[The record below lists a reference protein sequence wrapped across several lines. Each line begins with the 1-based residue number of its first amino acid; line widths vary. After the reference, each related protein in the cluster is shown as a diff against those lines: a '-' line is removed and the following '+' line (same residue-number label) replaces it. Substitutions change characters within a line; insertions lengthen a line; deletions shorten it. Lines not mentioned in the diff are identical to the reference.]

1 MLRELN
7 YSRILVVD
15 DEPANVHLLDRFLK
29 EAGFTNIRT
38 TTDPREVLRIY
49 REQQPDIV
57 LLDLL
62 MPFLDGFSVM
72 KQLCD
77 ELEPGTYVPILVL
90 TADITNETK
99 QRALSSGAKDFLTKP
114 LDLTEVLLRI
124 RNLLET
130 RMLHVQIRAQN
141 EHLEQ
146 RVRER
151 TRELE
156 ESKIEIIDRLA
167 VTCEFRDYATGE
179 HTKRVGNISA
189 AIAQASGSPGWQ
201 VRLIRRAAPLHDIG
215 KIGIPDAILLKPGKL
230 EPAEFEIMKTHTLIG
245 ARILSGSGHALLN
258 MAESIAL
265 THHERWDGAGYPHHL
280 SANAI
285 PFEGRVVALAD
296 TFDALIHERPYK
308 PQWSV
313 EQALAEIRKE
323 SGRQFDPGLVSSFVR
338 LTERTDVMALAT
350 AVGENHVSIVTAT
363 LV

>member
-1 MLRELN
+1 MH
-7 YSRILVVD
+7 SRILVVD

-29 EAGFTNIRT
+29 EAGFGNIRT
-38 TTDPREVLRIY
+38 TNDPREALRIY

-62 MPFLDGFSVM
+62 MPFLDGFAVM
-72 KQLCD
+72 KQLRD
-77 ELEPGTYVPILVL
+77 EIEPGTYMPILVL
-90 TADITNETK
+90 MADITNEAK

-130 RMLHVQIRAQN
+130 RMLHVQIRSQN

-167 VTCEFRDYATGE
+167 VACEYRDYATGE

-189 AIAQASGSPGWQ
+189 AIAQASGAPGWQ

-215 KIGIPDAILLKPGKL
+215 KIGIPDAILLKRGKL
-230 EPAEFEIMKTHTLIG
+230 EAEEFELMKTHTLIG

-265 THHERWDGAGYPHHL
+265 THHERWDGNGYPHKL
-280 SANAI
+280 AANAI

-308 PQWSV
+308 EPWGL
-313 EQALAEIRKE
+313 EKALAEIRGE
-323 SGRQFDPGLVSSFVR
+323 SGKQFDPELVSSFMR
-338 LTERTDVMALAT
+338 LTERTDVLALAT
-350 AVGENHVSIVTAT
+350 ALCESPVPITAGST
-363 LV
+363 TV

>member
-1 MLRELN
+1 MHC
-7 YSRILVVD
+7 RILVVD

-38 TTDPREVLRIY
+38 TNDPREALRIY

-62 MPFLDGFSVM
+62 MPFLDGFAVM
-72 KQLCD
+72 RQLGD
-77 ELEPGTYVPILVL
+77 EMEPGTYVPILVL
-90 TADITNETK
+90 TADITNEAK

-130 RMLHVQIRAQN
+130 RLLHMQIRAQN

-167 VTCEFRDYATGE
+167 VTFEFRDYATGE
-179 HTKRVGNISA
+179 HTKRVGNLSA
-189 AIAQASGSPGWQ
+189 AIAQASGAPGWR

-215 KIGIPDAILLKPGKL
+215 KIGIPDAILLKAGKL
-230 EPAEFEIMKTHTLIG
+230 EPAEIEVMKTHTLIG
-245 ARILSGSGHALLN
+245 ARILSGSDHALLT

-265 THHERWDGAGYPHHL
+265 THHERWDGAGYPYQLAGH
-280 SANAI
+280 AI

-296 TFDALIHERPYK
+296 TFDALTHKRPYK
-308 PQWSV
+308 AEWTL
-313 EQALAEIRKE
+313 EEALAEIRGE
-323 SGRQFDPGLVSSFVR
+323 SGRQFDPELVNSFVR
-338 LTERTDVMALAT
+338 LTERADVLALANAVCESPIPIT
-350 AVGENHVSIVTAT
+350 AGFSPV
-363 LV
+363 